1 MSYDPTKDPF
11 RDSTTSP
18 ITPAIDCVAI
28 TPSDS
33 VDVEPYPKALRV
45 FVPAAVEG
53 GVGSVKV
60 TPKRAAD
67 AAPVTLKFPPGV
79 YQLPLGVRRVWATG
93 TSAGIEV
100 HAFPE

>member
-1 MSYDPTKDPF
+1 MSYDPSKDPF
-11 RDSTTSP
+11 HDTGTSP
-18 ITPAIDCVAI
+18 ITPAIDCVAV

-33 VDVEPYPKALRV
+33 EDIEPYPKALRIY
-45 FVPAAVEG
+45 VPASVED

-79 YQLPLGVRRVWATG
+79 YQLPLGVRRVWETG
-93 TSAGIEV
+93 TSAGIEI
-100 HAFPE
+100 HAFAE